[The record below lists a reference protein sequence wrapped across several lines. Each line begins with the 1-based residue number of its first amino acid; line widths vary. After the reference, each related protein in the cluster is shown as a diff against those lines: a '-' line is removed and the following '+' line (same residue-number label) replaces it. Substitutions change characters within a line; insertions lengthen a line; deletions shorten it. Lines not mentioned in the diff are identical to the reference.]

1 MDGILLF
8 AHGARDPAWAQPFQK
23 VEAGLR
29 AARPD
34 LEVRLA
40 YLEFMAPTLTE
51 AATQLV
57 DSGCRQIHVVPL
69 FLGTGGH
76 VRRDLP
82 TLLDQLRARHGPL
95 VSWALQ
101 PPIGEAAGVIQAM
114 VEICLA
120 PNSNSSSTETP

>member
-8 AHGARDPAWAQPFQK
+8 AHGARDPAWAQPFEK

-40 YLEFMAPTLTE
+40 FLELMAPTLAE
-51 AATQLV
+51 AAAQLV
-57 DSGCRQIHVVPL
+57 AAGCQWIDVVPL

-82 TLLDQLRARHGPL
+82 TLLDQLRAQHGPL
-95 VSWALQ
+95 VNWNLQ
-101 PPIGEAAGVIQAM
+101 PPVGEAAGVIQAM
-114 VEICLA
+114 VEVCLA
-120 PNSNSSSTETP
+120 SNSNSSSTETP